1 MNHHVGVALSLGE
14 HERSSRGRMSKHKL
28 RVRLVVSLVCA
39 DLLAILTGNILA
51 SYFRFGDSLVGLQ
64 TGHMLS
70 ILPIYLLSAAALR
83 ACTGEALINL
93 AEALKRGI
101 LALATTAAVLLFM
114 LFAYQD
120 SEIVSRILLTLGFA
134 FSAVLLLAFRTL
146 HTRYARARLDGEL
159 YSVLVLHD
167 GNFPSTPGQPLPI
180 HVGRA
185 FDPARQD
192 AEGYHRL
199 AGLLSAADRV
209 VVRCPLERRDLWSH
223 VLQGMNVHAEIMAPE
238 IAQTRARGIGT
249 FAGRPTYV
257 VASGPLNLRD
267 RMLKRGFD
275 ITVAGLAILVLMP
288 LLLSIALAI
297 KLDSP
302 GGVIFRQK
310 RIGRQNRLFDIYKFR
325 SMHSEQSDALGARS
339 ASRDDDRITRVG
351 RLIRATSI
359 DELPQLLNVLKGDMS
374 IVGPRPHAVHST
386 ARAKL
391 FWEVDD
397 RYWYRHACKPGITG
411 LAQIRGFRGA
421 THEESDLTD
430 RLEADLEYL
439 DRWSFWNDVAI
450 LVKTVGVVVHRNAY

>member
-1 MNHHVGVALSLGE
+1 MNHQVGVALSLGE

-28 RVRLVVSLVCA
+28 RVGLVVSLVFT
-39 DLLAILTGNILA
+39 DLIAIVSGNGIA
-51 SYFRFGDSLVGLQ
+51 SYFRFGDSLAGLQ
-64 TGHMLS
+64 TIHMLS

-93 AEALKRGI
+93 AESLKRGI
-101 LALATTAAVLLFM
+101 LALGTTAAVLLFM
-114 LFAYQD
+114 LFAYQ
-120 SEIVSRILLTLGFA
+120 EGQIVSRLLLTLGFT
-134 FSAVLLLAFRTL
+134 FSTLLLLALRTV
-146 HTRYARARLDGEL
+146 HVRYARTRLDGEL

-167 GNFPSTPGQPLPI
+167 GHFPATPGRSLPVN
-180 HVGRA
+180 VGRA
-185 FDPARQD
+185 FDPASQD

-238 IAQTRARGIGT
+238 IAQTRARGIGS

-267 RMLKRGFD
+267 RMLKRAFD
-275 ITVAGLAILVLMP
+275 ILVAGTA
-288 LLLSIALAI
+288 LLFMLPALAI
-297 KLDSP
+297 IAVAIRMDSP
-302 GGVIFRQK
+302 GSIIFRQK

-325 SMHSEQSDALGARS
+325 SMHVDRADCGGMRS
-339 ASRDDDRITRVG
+339 ATRDDDRITRVG

-374 IVGPRPHAVHST
+374 IVGPRPHAVYST
-386 ARAKL
+386 ARSKL

-411 LAQIRGFRGA
+411 LAQIRGLRGA
-421 THEESDLTD
+421 THEESDLTE

-439 DRWSFWNDVAI
+439 GNWSLWNDIAI
-450 LVKTVGVVVHRNAY
+450 LVKTASVMIHRNAY